1 VVVVN
6 DTACGFVLVV
16 VTIAI
21 LVVLARSGVLVQA
34 IFGPG
39 FMAR

>member
-1 VVVVN
+1 
-6 DTACGFVLVV
+6 